1 MSTEKKLNPDKTTII
16 EHLTEKVNASPFVLV
31 IDYTGVTVPEFTE
44 LRAALSDAGA
54 TCMVAKNTFMAKA
67 IAKAGLPD
75 ISASLKGQTAYV
87 MGEKDV
93 CAAAKAI
100 NTFAKKSKK
109 TAYKV
114 GILDGAELTPEK
126 ISALGE
132 LPSREVLIAKLLGS
146 MNAPISGLVSV
157 LGGTVRKLLY
167 ALNAVA
173 DAKNETAA

>member
-1 MSTEKKLNPDKTTII
+1 MSTEKKVNPDKTTII
-16 EHLTEKVNASPFVLV
+16 DQLAEKVNSSPFVLV
-31 IDYTGVTVPEFTE
+31 IDYTAVTVPEFTE
-44 LRAALSDAGA
+44 LRAALSDTGA

-109 TAYKV
+109 V

-132 LPSREVLIAKLLGS
+132 LPSREVLLATLLGTINGAAS
-146 MNAPISGLVSV
+146 ALARVIQAYVDKEN
-157 LGGTVRKLLY
+157 GGS
-167 ALNAVA
+167 AEESASA
-173 DAKNETAA
+173 E